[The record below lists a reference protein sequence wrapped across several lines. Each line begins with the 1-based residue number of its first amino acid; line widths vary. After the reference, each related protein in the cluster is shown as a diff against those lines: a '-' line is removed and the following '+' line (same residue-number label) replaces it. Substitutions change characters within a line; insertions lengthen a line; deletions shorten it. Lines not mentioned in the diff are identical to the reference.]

1 MIEGRLLEASDP
13 APVMRLG
20 SPRNFPWLFVADHA
34 GNALP
39 RRVGALGLSSKRLG
53 EHIAIDIGVWAL
65 TAMIVEAL
73 GAEAIGQ
80 AYSRL
85 LVDCNRR
92 PGTPASMP
100 EISDGWIVTGNL
112 KLAPSEAQA
121 RIAEVFAPYHEAIG
135 ESIAQRRG
143 EPGFALCAMHSF
155 TRTMGGARRAVDIGI
170 IHGPDAT
177 IADRLLAA
185 LEGACDLTVGRNV
198 PYRIDFD
205 GDHTLPVHA
214 QAAGLAYVEIEVCQ
228 DLIGT
233 PAGRERIAA
242 LLIPAVRA
250 AAQRSRP

>member
-1 MIEGRLLEASDP
+1 
-13 APVMRLG
+13 MRLG
-20 SPRNFPWLFVADHA
+20 EGGAFPWLFVADHA
-34 GNALP
+34 GSAIPAGLDQ
-39 RRVGALGLSSKRLG
+39 LGLSAKRMV
-53 EHIAIDIGVWAL
+53 EHIAIDIGIWATTRL
-65 TAMIVEAL
+65 VVEAL
-73 GAEAIGQ
+73 GAGAIGQ

-100 EISDGWIVTGNL
+100 EITDGWIVPGNL
-112 KLAPSEAQA
+112 RLAPADAET
-121 RIAEVFAPYHEAIG
+121 RIAEVFAPYHAAIA
-135 ESIAQRRG
+135 ECVAKRCE

-185 LEGACDLTVGRNV
+185 LDGTPDLTVGRNV
-198 PYRIDFD
+198 PYQIDFA

-214 QAAGLAYVEIEVCQ
+214 EAAGLPYVEIEICQ

-233 PAGRERIAA
+233 PAGRQRIAS
-242 LLIPAVRA
+242 LLTPAIRA
-250 AAQRSRP
+250 AAQPSRP